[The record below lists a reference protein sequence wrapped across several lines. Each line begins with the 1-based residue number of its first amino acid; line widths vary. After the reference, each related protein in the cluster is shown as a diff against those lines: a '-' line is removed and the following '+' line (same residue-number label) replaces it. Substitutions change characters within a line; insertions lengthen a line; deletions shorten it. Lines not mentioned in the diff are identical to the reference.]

1 MEDFIPQKNYKYR
14 YKIIVSGAAVLSPCS
29 ADAMEKTKEIGRQIA
44 LEKCILITGATTGIP
59 YYAALGCKEAGGFSV
74 GFSPASSE
82 RSHLRTYRLPIDAF
96 DIMIYTGSDYVGR
109 DVIMTKAGDALIV
122 VCGRMGT
129 LHEFTTAF
137 EIQRPIGV
145 LLGSGGIAD
154 KVKNLITGKIRE
166 AKKIVFETD
175 PKKLVKKVILM
186 IEKEKGR
193 K

>member
-1 MEDFIPQKNYKYR
+1 
-14 YKIIVSGAAVLSPCS
+14 
-29 ADAMEKTKEIGRQIA
+29 
-44 LEKCILITGATTGIP
+44 
-59 YYAALGCKEAGGFSV
+59 
-74 GFSPASSE
+74 
-82 RSHLRTYRLPIDAF
+82 
-96 DIMIYTGSDYVGR
+96 
-109 DVIMTKAGDALIV
+109 
-122 VCGRMGT
+122 MGT

>member
-1 MEDFIPQKNYKYR
+1 MKDFIPKTNYKYR
-14 YKIIVSGAAVLSPCS
+14 YKIIVSGAAVLSPCAS
-29 ADAMEKTKEIGRQIA
+29 DAMEKAKEIGRQIA
-44 LEKCILITGATTGIP
+44 RQKCILITGATTGIP
-59 YYAALGCKEAGGFSV
+59 YYAALGCKEVGGFSV

-82 RSHLRTYRLPIDAF
+82 RSHLKTYRLPVDVF

-122 VCGRMGT
+122 ICGRMGT
-129 LHEFTTAF
+129 LHEFATAF

-145 LLGSGGIAD
+145 LVGSGGIAD
-154 KVKNLITGKIRE
+154 KVKDLITGKIRE
-166 AKKIVFETD
+166 AKKVIFESD
-175 PKKLVKKVILM
+175 PKKLVEKVILM

>member
-1 MEDFIPQKNYKYR
+1 MGGFLYPKNYKYK
-14 YKIIVSGAAVLSPCS
+14 YKIIVSGAAVLSPCA

-82 RSHLRTYRLPIDAF
+82 RSHLKTYRLPLDVF
-96 DIMIYTGSDYVGR
+96 DVMIYTGSDYVGR

-129 LHEFTTAF
+129 LHEFATAF
-137 EIQRPIGV
+137 EIQRPIGILV
-145 LLGSGGIAD
+145 GSGGIAD
-154 KVKNLITGKIRE
+154 KVKDLITGKIRE
-166 AKKIVFETD
+166 AKKIVFEAD